1 MVLFDARLESDTVS
15 EHASCKRHQEKT
27 RETRVH
33 FGQRLELGLNYLL
46 VGSSGTRKTS
56 LELTNHFD
64 LRILTEFLQP
74 NPRIGYEMLFFL
86 IRRIPKRMLAG
97 QQPFTV
103 IIRKRVLAWRSRLLT
118 VPRWRLTALVLKK
131 ALTYLW
137 RPTIGKGRP
146 STSTSNHLQID
157 HQSCGKAALL
167 FSQDDESQC
176 AIDNDRSREIP
187 EAQRES
193 YLSRRKRGRLG
204 QNLFAPSFASTRDRA
219 VTQIV

>member
-1 MVLFDARLESDTVS
+1 VVLFDARLESDTVS
-15 EHASCKRHQEKT
+15 EHASCKKHQEKT

-46 VGSSGTRKTS
+46 VGSSGIRKTS

-103 IIRKRVLAWRSRLLT
+103 IIRKRVLA
-118 VPRWRLTALVLKK
+118 
-131 ALTYLW
+131 
-137 RPTIGKGRP
+137 
-146 STSTSNHLQID
+146 
-157 HQSCGKAALL
+157 
-167 FSQDDESQC
+167 
-176 AIDNDRSREIP
+176 
-187 EAQRES
+187 
-193 YLSRRKRGRLG
+193 
-204 QNLFAPSFASTRDRA
+204 
-219 VTQIV
+219 